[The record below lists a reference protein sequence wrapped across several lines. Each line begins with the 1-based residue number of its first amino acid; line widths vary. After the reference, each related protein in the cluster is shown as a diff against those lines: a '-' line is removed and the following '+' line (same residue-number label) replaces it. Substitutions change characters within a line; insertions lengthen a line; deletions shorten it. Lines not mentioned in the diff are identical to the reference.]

1 MKKKDCI
8 VMSIYNEEIT
18 SKLYYSAI
26 NELKKYNLKKIDLI
40 KVPGAFEIPVTISKI
55 IKKYDGLIAVGC
67 IIKGETANFDLISHA
82 ITNGL
87 IKISIANKKPIGN
100 SVLTLFN
107 KKQAY
112 KRFNRGKEA
121 AKAVFQVLKIN

>member
-1 MKKKDCI
+1 MKKKVCI

>member
-1 MKKKDCI
+1 
-8 VMSIYNEEIT
+8 MSIYNEEIT